1 MKASIITIGDEI
13 LIGQIVD
20 TNSTWLGNE
29 LTLLGIEVLRILT
42 VPDKK
47 AAIYMALDQTLADS
61 ELVLM
66 TGGLGPTK
74 DDITKKALA
83 EYVGSEFYF
92 DQELAD
98 RISAY
103 FESRGIPFLE
113 AHKQQCYMPTAATS
127 LRNEMGTAPGM
138 LFQYENKFLLSMPGV
153 PYEMKW
159 IFSNSFLPE
168 LDKHRKSD
176 THIYHRT
183 IKTVGKG
190 ESRIAESIQDIVDTF
205 PPYISMSYLPSLG
218 SVKLRLTAR
227 HQDDKSQEVER
238 LVKEIASRIP
248 KLIYGYDDM
257 TLGGA
262 LRDLFVE
269 HDLKLSTAESCTGG
283 YLAHQLTT
291 VPGSS
296 KFYHG
301 SIIAYDY
308 APKKKLLHVSP
319 ETLERHGAVS
329 EETVMEML
337 SGVLEKFGTDLGVAI
352 SGIAGPGGG
361 MPNKP
366 VGTIWMAWGSKEKV
380 KTYKLQLTKDR
391 LKNIQYT
398 SVAAM
403 NALRKFVL
411 NHQFSKQ

>member
-29 LTLLGIEVLRILT
+29 LTLQGIEVLRMMT

-47 AAIYMALDQTLADS
+47 DQIHTALDQALLDS
-61 ELVLM
+61 ELVIM

-83 EYVGSEFYF
+83 DYVGSDFYF

-113 AHKQQCYMPTAATS
+113 AHKQQCNMPTDATS

-138 LFQYENKFLLSMPGV
+138 LFEKDGKLLLSMPGV

-159 IFSNSFLPE
+159 IYHNSFLPE
-168 LDKHRKSD
+168 LTQRRKSD
-176 THIYHRT
+176 SHIYHRT
-183 IKTVGKG
+183 IKTVGRG

-205 PPYISMSYLPSLG
+205 PPHISMSYLPSLG

-227 HQDDKSQEVER
+227 HIEDKASDVDA
-238 LVKEIASRIP
+238 LVSRISDRIP
-248 KLIYGYDDM
+248 ELIFGYDEM

-262 LRDLFVE
+262 LRDIFVE
-269 HDLKLSTAESCTGG
+269 RNLKLSTAESCTGG
-283 YLAHQLTT
+283 YLAHQLTC

-296 KFYHG
+296 QFYHG

-308 APKKKLLHVSP
+308 APKKSLLNVSP
-319 ETLERHGAVS
+319 ATLEEHGAVS
-329 EETVMEML
+329 EETVKEML
-337 SGVLEKFGTDLGVAI
+337 AGLLEKFGTDLGVAI

-366 VGTIWMAWGSKEKV
+366 VGTIWMAWGSATKV
-380 KTYKLQLTKDR
+380 KTRKLQLTKDR

-398 SVAAM
+398 GVAAM
-403 NALRKFVL
+403 NALRKFVTADGE
-411 NHQFSKQ
+411 